1 MKKQKELKGL
11 KNIDYVK
18 YFNEVV
24 RDEWWDKNSEVKR
37 NLFSSITVMILTQD
51 YLIKNDLK
59 TLYIEKLAGNY
70 NAINCKISTNERLK
84 PNSKSSTRDHIIGVA
99 LIGNTVWESIKEGSL
114 TINNHKNWIYK
125 NLFLWGG
132 IDMTRNQHKK
142 QVEVNSKYELVDKTS
157 FNHYKLILKE
167 EIVKKLQ
174 IKQI

>member
-1 MKKQKELKGL
+1 M
-11 KNIDYVK
+11 
-18 YFNEVV
+18 
-24 RDEWWDKNSEVKR
+24 
-37 NLFSSITVMILTQD
+37 TQD